1 VLKASK
7 LAKAS
12 LAPFRTAQDSSLR
25 TCVVGPGTG
34 KMSRMKALLINLLH
48 QPKHRLAWRALLLLM
63 LLVISYLAF
72 RMPPQ
77 GDDFAQ
83 ADKLRH
89 IAAFAALAV
98 VARLCGRPSG
108 LNLLIVVGGLLLY
121 GGFIEIV
128 QTTLP
133 HRIGDWVDLVADS
146 LGILLGSS
154 LLAALQQ
161 RVLPRPKQAADTN

>member
-1 VLKASK
+1 
-7 LAKAS
+7 
-12 LAPFRTAQDSSLR
+12 
-25 TCVVGPGTG
+25 
-34 KMSRMKALLINLLH
+34 MKALLINLLR
-48 QPKHRLAWRALLLLM
+48 QPKHRLAWRVLLLLL

-72 RMPPQ
+72 RVPAQ

-89 IAAFAALAV
+89 IAAFATLAV

-108 LNLLIVVGGLLLY
+108 LNLLIMVTGLLLY

-133 HRIGDWVDLVADS
+133 YRTGDWVDLVADS

-154 LLAALQQ
+154 LLAAVQQ
-161 RVLPRPKQAADTN
+161 RLPPRPKPEPKQTAEAD